1 MQKLARRLLVARE
14 ARNSSTL
21 WAWHACADPGFKRF
35 HESLVREWPSAVGAG
50 RPSPEGQRIRPHMLD
65 DLFTGAE
72 PRHSALGFSSAGRSA
87 SAVTQNRPYA
97 VTRNPANAR
106 LPFQAKSPALAGR
119 CVRLGLIPLA
129 GCKVTTVG
137 RIASDH

>member
-1 MQKLARRLLVARE
+1 MHWEGRTSGQICQQMKDQRGMAGLGTGEEIIEHMR
-14 ARNSSTL
+14 
-21 WAWHACADPGFKRF
+21 ADPPGP
-35 HESLVREWPSAVGAG
+35 LG
-50 RPSPEGQRIRPHMLD
+50 LD
-65 DLFTGAE
+65 A
-72 PRHSALGFSSAGRSA
+72 P

-119 CVRLGLIPLA
+119 CVRLGLISLA
-129 GCKVTTVG
+129 GCEVTTVG